1 LTLVLTLVDGVKR
14 PRVRSLLWLTI
25 LEFRYNSLLKRTA
38 PVRRRGPYDSTLLGR
53 FGEEEAMIIGVPK
66 EIKEVEKRVGM
77 TPQGVDALVAHGH
90 RVLVEKSAGEG
101 SGFSDQEYQKAG
113 AILVEG
119 GNDIWEGA
127 DMVVKVKEP
136 LEPEISLMWSGQ
148 VLFTYLHLAA
158 NRELTLKLMERR
170 IVGIGYETV
179 QGQDGSLPLLRPM
192 SEIAGRASVLAGGM
206 CLEARHGG
214 RGVLLCGASG
224 VPPSKVVILGAGVV
238 GTNACKVALGIGAR
252 VSILDTHPERLSY
265 LHDITQGH
273 IATFI
278 SNRMTI
284 GEEIAGADLV
294 IGAVL
299 IPGAHAPKL
308 VTRPML
314 KKMRPGSAVV
324 DVSVD
329 QGGCFETTR
338 PTTHENPTYVEE
350 GIVHYCVANIPG
362 AFPRTSTFALTNATF
377 PYVLQIADKG
387 YEKAMEENGALR
399 KGLNLMGGQI
409 VHQAVA
415 DSLGLKNPS

>member
-1 LTLVLTLVDGVKR
+1 
-14 PRVRSLLWLTI
+14 
-25 LEFRYNSLLKRTA
+25 
-38 PVRRRGPYDSTLLGR
+38 
-53 FGEEEAMIIGVPK
+53 MIIGVTK
-66 EIKEVEKRVGM
+66 EIKEGERRVGM
-77 TPQGVDALVAHGH
+77 TPQGVDALVSHHH
-90 RVLVEKSAGEG
+90 RVLVEKSAGVG
-101 SGFSDQEYQKAG
+101 SGFLDHEYGKAG
-113 AILVEG
+113 AILVDKAK
-119 GNDIWEGA
+119 DIWNEVE
-127 DMVVKVKEP
+127 MVVKVKEP
-136 LEPEISLMWSGQ
+136 LEPEFPLMRPGQ

-170 IVGIGYETV
+170 IAGIGYETV

-206 CLEARHGG
+206 CLEARYGG

-224 VPPSKVVILGAGVV
+224 VPPAKVVILGAGVV
-238 GTNACKVALGIGAR
+238 GANACKVALGIGAR
-252 VSILDTHPERLSY
+252 VSILDIHPERLSY

-299 IPGAHAPKL
+299 IPGAQAPKL
-308 VTRPML
+308 VTRQML
-314 KKMRPGSAVV
+314 KRMRHGSAVV
-324 DVSVD
+324 DISVD
-329 QGGCFETTR
+329 QGGCFETTH
-338 PTTHENPTYVEE
+338 PTTHENPTYIEE

-387 YEKAMEENGALR
+387 FEKAMQENETLR
-399 KGLNLMGGQI
+399 KGLNLINGK
-409 VHQAVA
+409 VVFHAVA
-415 DSLGLKNPS
+415 ESFGLAFIQNPFSPPSLKIPS

>member
-1 LTLVLTLVDGVKR
+1 MRAG
-14 PRVRSLLWLTI
+14 SI
-25 LEFRYNSLLKRTA
+25 LDWRHT
-38 PVRRRGPYDSTLLGR
+38 
-53 FGEEEAMIIGVPK
+53 MIIGVPK
-66 EIKEVEKRVGM
+66 EIKEGEKRVGM
-77 TPQGVDALVAHGH
+77 TPQGVDALVVHGH
-90 RVLVEKSAGEG
+90 RVLVERKAGEG
-101 SGFSDQEYQKAG
+101 SGFSDQEYRKAG
-113 AILVEG
+113 AALAEKPEDVWSEG
-119 GNDIWEGA
+119 EI
-127 DMVVKVKEP
+127 VVKVKEP
-136 LEPEISLMWSGQ
+136 LEPEFPLMRRGQ

-158 NRELTLKLMERR
+158 SRELTLKLMECG

-224 VPPSKVVILGAGVV
+224 VPPAKVVILGAGVV

-252 VSILDTHPERLSY
+252 VSILDIHPERLSY
-265 LHDITQGH
+265 IHDITQGH

-308 VTRPML
+308 VTRQML
-314 KKMRPGSAVV
+314 KKMRSGSAVV
-324 DVSVD
+324 DISVD

-350 GIVHYCVANIPG
+350 GIVHYCVTNIPG

-377 PYVLQIADKG
+377 PYILEIADKG
-387 YEKAMEENGALR
+387 YERAMKENGALR
-399 KGLNLMGGQI
+399 KGLNLIDGKI
-409 VHQAVA
+409 VYQAVA
-415 DSLGLKNPS
+415 ESFGLPFIQNPFLPLP

>member
-1 LTLVLTLVDGVKR
+1 M
-14 PRVRSLLWLTI
+14 
-25 LEFRYNSLLKRTA
+25 
-38 PVRRRGPYDSTLLGR
+38 
-53 FGEEEAMIIGVPK
+53 MIIGVPK
-66 EIKEVEKRVGM
+66 EIKDGEKRVGM

-90 RVLVEKSAGEG
+90 RVLVERTAGEG
-101 SGFSDQEYQKAG
+101 SGFSDQEYRKAG
-113 AILVEG
+113 ATLVEG
-119 GNDIWEGA
+119 AKHVWGEAEI
-127 DMVVKVKEP
+127 VVKVKEP
-136 LEPEISLMWSGQ
+136 LEPEFPLMRPGQ

-158 NRELTLKLMERR
+158 NRELTLKLMEQQ

-179 QGQDGSLPLLRPM
+179 QGEDGSLPLLRPM

-224 VPPSKVVILGAGVV
+224 VPPAKVVILGAGVV

-252 VSILDTHPERLSY
+252 VSILDIHPERLAY

-299 IPGAHAPKL
+299 IPGSHAPKL
-308 VTRPML
+308 VTRQML
-314 KKMRPGSAVV
+314 KRMRPGSAVV

-329 QGGCFETTR
+329 QGGCFDTTH
-338 PTTHENPTYVEE
+338 PTTHENPTYIEE
-350 GIVHYCVANIPG
+350 NIVHYCVTNIPG

-387 YEKAMEENGALR
+387 YKKAMEENAALR
-399 KGLNLMGGQI
+399 KGLNLMDGQ
-409 VHQAVA
+409 VVYQAVA
-415 DSLGLKNPS
+415 ESLGLKNPS

>member
-1 LTLVLTLVDGVKR
+1 
-14 PRVRSLLWLTI
+14 
-25 LEFRYNSLLKRTA
+25 
-38 PVRRRGPYDSTLLGR
+38 
-53 FGEEEAMIIGVPK
+53 MIIGVPK
-66 EIKEVEKRVGM
+66 EIKEGEKRVGM
-77 TPQGVDALVAHGH
+77 TPQGVDALVSHHH
-90 RVLVEKSAGEG
+90 RVLVEKSAGMG
-101 SGFSDQEYQKAG
+101 SGFSDLEYGKTG
-113 AILVEG
+113 AILVDKAK
-119 GNDIWEGA
+119 DIWNEA
-127 DMVVKVKEP
+127 EMVVKVKEP
-136 LEPEISLMWSGQ
+136 LEPEFSLMRPGQ

-158 NRELTLKLMERR
+158 SRELTLKLMERR

-206 CLEARHGG
+206 CLEARYGG

-224 VPPSKVVILGAGVV
+224 VPPAKVVILGAGVV
-238 GTNACKVALGIGAR
+238 GANACKVALGIGAR
-252 VSILDTHPERLSY
+252 VSILDIHPERLSY

-299 IPGAHAPKL
+299 IPGAQAPKL
-308 VTRPML
+308 VTRQML
-314 KKMRPGSAVV
+314 KRMRPGSAVV
-324 DVSVD
+324 DISVD

-338 PTTHENPTYVEE
+338 PTTHENPTYIEE

-377 PYVLQIADKG
+377 PYVHQIADKG
-387 YEKAMEENGALR
+387 FEKAMEENEALG
-399 KGLNLMGGQI
+399 KGLNLIDGR
-409 VHQAVA
+409 VVCQAVA
-415 DSLGLKNPS
+415 ESFGLDFIPNPFSPPSLKIPS

>member
-1 LTLVLTLVDGVKR
+1 
-14 PRVRSLLWLTI
+14 
-25 LEFRYNSLLKRTA
+25 
-38 PVRRRGPYDSTLLGR
+38 
-53 FGEEEAMIIGVPK
+53 MIIGVPK
-66 EIKEVEKRVGM
+66 EIKEGEKRVGM
-77 TPQGVDALVAHGH
+77 TPQGVDALVSHHH
-90 RVLVEKSAGEG
+90 RVLVEKSAGMG
-101 SGFSDQEYQKAG
+101 SGFSDHEYGKTG
-113 AILVEG
+113 AILVDKAK
-119 GNDIWEGA
+119 DIWNEA
-127 DMVVKVKEP
+127 EMVVKVKEP
-136 LEPEISLMWSGQ
+136 LEPEFSLMRPGQ

-206 CLEARHGG
+206 CLEARYGG

-224 VPPSKVVILGAGVV
+224 VPPAKVVILGAGVV
-238 GTNACKVALGIGAR
+238 GANACKVALGIGAR
-252 VSILDTHPERLSY
+252 VSILDIHPERLSY

-299 IPGAHAPKL
+299 IPGAQAPKL
-308 VTRPML
+308 VTRQML
-314 KKMRPGSAVV
+314 KRMRPGSAVV

-329 QGGCFETTR
+329 QGGCFETTH
-338 PTTHENPTYVEE
+338 PTTHENPTYIEE

-377 PYVLQIADKG
+377 PYVHQIADKG
-387 YEKAMEENGALR
+387 FEKAMEENEALG
-399 KGLNLMGGQI
+399 KGLNLIDGR
-409 VHQAVA
+409 VVCQAVA
-415 DSLGLKNPS
+415 ESFGLDFIPNPFSPPSLKIPS